1 MPSFCVMTFWETG
14 VIKHLIMI
22 FEQACQI
29 INNNLH
35 LLGQVY
41 LGQTIDE
48 LIIVPTNQQHLQEFE
63 MAYIRLWDA
72 QQAIVPF
79 INEDVEVYAIVGK
92 NLIRQANT
100 LPFIALQALPRE
112 FNVQF

>member
-1 MPSFCVMTFWETG
+1 
-14 VIKHLIMI
+14 
-22 FEQACQI
+22 
-29 INNNLH
+29 
-35 LLGQVY
+35 
-41 LGQTIDE
+41 
-48 LIIVPTNQQHLQEFE
+48 
-63 MAYIRLWDA
+63 MAYVRLWDA

>member
-1 MPSFCVMTFWETG
+1 MR
-14 VIKHLIMI
+14 

-48 LIIVPTNQQHLQEFE
+48 LIIVPTNQQHLQVFE

-72 QQAIVPF
+72 QQAIAPF